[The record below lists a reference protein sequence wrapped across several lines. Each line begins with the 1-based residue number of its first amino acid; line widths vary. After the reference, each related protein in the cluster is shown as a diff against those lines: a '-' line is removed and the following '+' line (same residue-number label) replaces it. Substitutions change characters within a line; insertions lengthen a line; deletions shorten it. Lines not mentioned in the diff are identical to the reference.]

1 MMNKLANDIAQAV
14 QYKLACYN
22 QGMLKQAA
30 GSPAITGRVV
40 SSRSLSPSFIER
52 ALSGAVGSA
61 VGGIGGGIMG
71 SVGGA
76 GIGGITGL
84 VNAIKNRRDQSLM
97 TKIKRALGV
106 EASPT
111 LMGDIK
117 NITSTM
123 QDYGTTGGAF
133 GSATGGLIGGMHGVM
148 DGAQGLDRF
157 LN

>member
-1 MMNKLANDIAQAV
+1 MMNKLANDIAQVV

-22 QGMLKQAA
+22 QGMTKQAA
-30 GSPAITGRVV
+30 GSPAIAGRVV
-40 SSRSLSPSFIER
+40 SSRSLTPSFLER
-52 ALSGAVGSA
+52 AVSGAAGSA
-61 VGGIGGGIMG
+61 LGGLGGGVFG

-76 GIGGITGL
+76 GIGGIAGL

-97 TKIKRALGV
+97 TKIKRTLGI

-117 NITSTM
+117 KITGTM
-123 QDYGTTGGAF
+123 QDYGTAGGAL
-133 GSATGGLIGGMHGVM
+133 GSATGGVLGGMFGVM